1 MQVRSKPNAPFCR
14 SCHPHA
20 VRSGCRQIRTRLNAA
35 FLWGLLLPSIL
46 PHRSFELAPATNPAP
61 GQPAVMP
68 WVSCRPTARPKWL
81 QMVLS
86 RNFGAI
92 ALVNACMFMTQN
104 GARAVLMPLLAIQ
117 GCGLSPKTLGEPA

>member
-1 MQVRSKPNAPFCR
+1 MQPFC
-14 SCHPHA
+14 SACCCHPLFHIDL
-20 VRSGCRQIRTRLNAA
+20 S
-35 FLWGLLLPSIL
+35 
-46 PHRSFELAPATNPAP
+46 ELAPATNPAP
-61 GQPAVMP
+61 GQHAVMP
-68 WVSCRPTARPKWL
+68 WVFCRPTARPKWL

-117 GCGLSPKTLGEPA
+117 GCGLSPKSLGEPA